1 MLHTRFKAVPPR
13 LDCGFLLE
21 LQFNLPEVPPQ
32 NLKRCPQ
39 NPKSNLDKC
48 GLQACWRWACGP
60 RNLIEKPGRPTAC
73 PTTAQRSAS
82 PAGVGQAVWFRLPMV
97 FRPCPLISI
106 QFAVFDR

>member
-1 MLHTRFKAVPPR
+1 MLHTRFQAVPPR

-48 GLQACWRWACGP
+48 G
-60 RNLIEKPGRPTAC
+60 ETAC
-73 PTTAQRSAS
+73 PTELHRQFALL
-82 PAGVGQAVWFRLPMV
+82 VGQVFSLSALLPRTARQGKENV
-97 FRPCPLISI
+97 VPN
-106 QFAVFDR
+106 